1 MRALRLSL
9 SVLLALLFLVPIS
22 WMLIVSIKDEGM
34 KITGVL
40 DWYKPPYTF
49 ETYGYIFQ
57 ETSLVRWMFNSLVVA
72 IAVTALTL
80 LISSLSAFAL
90 SKIKFRYQKFMFV
103 LILAG
108 LLIPGEA
115 ILIPLYQVV
124 KELGMLDSYQGLILP
139 AVASPFAV
147 VVLKSF
153 FDAVPNEL
161 LESAEMDG
169 GSKLRVYASIVMPL
183 AKPALASIVILT
195 FIAQWNNFLWPFIA
209 ITSEELF
216 TLPMGIPTLMSQYS
230 EDYVRPMAINSVASI
245 PVMVAFLFFER
256 QIVKGLS
263 FSGIKG

>member
-1 MRALRLSL
+1 MRALRLTL
-9 SVLLALLFLVPIS
+9 SFILALLFLVPIS

-49 ETYGYIFQ
+49 ETYAYIFQ
-57 ETSLVRWMFNSLVVA
+57 ETSLMRWMFNSLVVA
-72 IAVTALTL
+72 SIVTLMTL
-80 LISSLSAFAL
+80 LFCSMSAFAL
-90 SKIKFRYQKFMFV
+90 SKIKFRYRKFIFV
-103 LILAG
+103 FILAG

-115 ILIPLYQVV
+115 TLIPLYQVV
-124 KELGMLDSYQGLILP
+124 KDLGMLDSYQGLILP

-147 VVLKSF
+147 IVLASF
-153 FDAVPNEL
+153 FAAVPNEL

-169 GSKLRVYASIVMPL
+169 GSKLRIYSSIVLPL

-195 FIAQWNNFLWPFIA
+195 FIGQWNNFLWPFIA

-230 EDYVRPMAINSVASI
+230 EDYVRPMAINSVSSI
-245 PVMVAFLFFER
+245 PVMLAFLFFER

>member
-40 DWYKPPYTF
+40 DWYKPPYTL
-49 ETYGYIFQ
+49 ETYVYIFQ
-57 ETSLVRWMFNSLVVA
+57 ETSLMRWMFNSLL
-72 IAVTALTL
+72 IALTVTILTL
-80 LISSLSAFAL
+80 LVSSLSAFAL
-90 SKIKFRYQKFMFV
+90 SKIKFRYQKFMFI

-108 LLIPGEA
+108 LFIPGEA
-115 ILIPLYQVV
+115 TLIPLYQVV
-124 KELGMLDSYQGLILP
+124 KELGMLDSYQGLIVP
-139 AVASPFAV
+139 AIASPFAV

-161 LESAEMDG
+161 LESAEIDG
-169 GSKLRVYASIVMPL
+169 GSKLRVYANIVMPL

-195 FIAQWNNFLWPFIA
+195 FIGQWNNFLWPFIA

-230 EDYVRPMAINSVASI
+230 EDYVRPMAINSVSSI
-245 PVMVAFLFFER
+245 PVMLAFLFFER